1 MHAWLCDNPV
11 GVDAL
16 QWKECPTPEPG
27 PDQVLIRIEAASLNF
42 PDLLI
47 VQNKYQMKPALPF
60 VPGSE
65 FAGVVQAL
73 GQGVTGLQVGQRV
86 ACLPGTGGFG
96 THALA
101 PAKLCLPL
109 PDSFP
114 AVDAA
119 AFIMIYATSYHALID
134 RAQLQRGET
143 VFILGAAGGV
153 GSAAIQIAKA
163 AGAKVIAAAS
173 TAEKCDLCLSIGA
186 DAAIDYSRALDT
198 GGPGFGLKLKHRVF
212 DKLVYSKLRAAMG
225 GNVRWAVSG
234 GAPLGEAD
242 ETDRDGIDGEPD
254 EHGEHSGEPHR
265 RRIDTGLE
273 RVDTGEHHG
282 GDRQQVH
289 RVPCLAGQ
297 ATADAG
303 DRRQYDDGEE
313 PRGDDAPTDLPAD
326 LAARHEQV
334 DQMEA
339 CVGVEQRHHHVESDE
354 GEGEAAQPVVQGQPP
369 VGLEALARVASRE
382 EQTPHQ

>member
-119 AFIMIYATSYHALID
+119 AFIMIYATSHHALID
-134 RAQLQRGET
+134 RGQLKAGET
-143 VFILGAAGGV
+143 VLVLGAAGGV
-153 GSAAIQIAKA
+153 GTSAIQIAKA
-163 AGAKVIAAAS
+163 AGARVIAAAS
-173 TAEKCDLCLSIGA
+173 SDEKCELCRQIGA
-186 DAAIDYSRALDT
+186 DATLNYSHENVRERIKALTDGKGPDIIYDPVGGEFAEPAFRSIAWRGRYLVVGFASGPIPSLPLNLALLKGASIVGVFWGDFSRREPQANAQMMRELTTWYAQGKIKPVIDCTMPLRDLKQAYARMGSRAVR
-198 GGPGFGLKLKHRVF
+198 G
-212 DKLVYSKLRAAMG
+212 KLVL
-225 GNVRWAVSG
+225 
-234 GAPLGEAD
+234 
-242 ETDRDGIDGEPD
+242 
-254 EHGEHSGEPHR
+254 
-265 RRIDTGLE
+265 
-273 RVDTGEHHG
+273 
-282 GDRQQVH
+282 
-289 RVPCLAGQ
+289 VP
-297 ATADAG
+297 
-303 DRRQYDDGEE
+303 
-313 PRGDDAPTDLPAD
+313 
-326 LAARHEQV
+326 
-334 DQMEA
+334 
-339 CVGVEQRHHHVESDE
+339 
-354 GEGEAAQPVVQGQPP
+354 
-369 VGLEALARVASRE
+369 
-382 EQTPHQ
+382 